1 MSNTPTSRGDDRI
14 STVLVWWLL
23 AVSGSVLIGFLLL
36 AFAPAVS
43 GATWGV
49 GIVLNVS
56 MPVAVGVFFGWT
68 HQGLQVLIAVVLG
81 AVVTILGLD
90 LLVLTPSPAE
100 NSHFGLLAYAA
111 FDSVGVLIALFG
123 MAILIGGGALAGAIS
138 HLVLSRSGCIV
149 HIRSNRK
156 RRRPTLPF
164 TSFRL
169 AKFASHR
176 SGDRGRQ
183 HVVNVPV
190 NERETPFVLANFD
203 SKRLKPLRFSTFQR

>member
-169 AKFASHR
+169 AKFASH
-176 SGDRGRQ
+176 
-183 HVVNVPV
+183 
-190 NERETPFVLANFD
+190 
-203 SKRLKPLRFSTFQR
+203 

>member
-81 AVVTILGLD
+81 AVVTILGLI
-90 LLVLTPSPAE
+90 SWC
-100 NSHFGLLAYAA
+100 SHQVPLR
-111 FDSVGVLIALFG
+111 IPT
-123 MAILIGGGALAGAIS
+123 
-138 HLVLSRSGCIV
+138 SGCLPMPPSIASV
-149 HIRSNRK
+149 FSLHSSGWRS
-156 RRRPTLPF
+156 
-164 TSFRL
+164 
-169 AKFASHR
+169 
-176 SGDRGRQ
+176 
-183 HVVNVPV
+183 
-190 NERETPFVLANFD
+190 
-203 SKRLKPLRFSTFQR
+203 